1 MQLVPT
7 VLPNL
12 LEFGK
17 YGLHIPFF
25 YLKFHVITYLKL
37 LYITIL
43 VVIKDKIYTKKCTD
57 KSKCYIANKECMGQ
71 YYNKRTNVL

>member
-43 VVIKDKIYTKKCTD
+43 VVIKDKIYTKK
-57 KSKCYIANKECMGQ
+57 MH
-71 YYNKRTNVL
+71 R